1 MARQLTPEETAL
13 FAADMASLPPEHGAD
28 VALKWRER
36 CINLLNSS
44 QSALADGASVAEAA
58 LYVGAIGWWQGA
70 NEAARD
76 KIVLEWQTVTAPK
89 LGVDPKA
96 VPTPFQDVL
105 DAGGKVVAKAVADPT
120 KLAGVPMTWI
130 PTGLLL
136 LMGVI
141 GVGGAQHNR
150 YILAPALGGFGF
162 GLGTYFRDRAYQAA
176 LAKQAATAVAATTT
190 PTTTGGEGNP
200 SYRGYPRA
208 A

>member
-13 FAADMASLPPEHGAD
+13 FTADMASLPPQHGAD

-44 QSALADGASVAEAA
+44 QSSLADGVAVAEA
-58 LYVGAIGWWQGA
+58 GAYTAGIGWWQGM

-76 KIVLEWQTVTAPK
+76 KIVLEWQTVKAPA
-89 LGVDPKA
+89 LGIDPKA

-105 DAGGKVVAKAVADPT
+105 DAGGKLVAKAVPDPT
-120 KLAGVPMTWI
+120 KLAGVTMTWI
-130 PTGLLL
+130 PTGLLAL
-136 LMGVI
+136 VGII
-141 GVGGAQHNR
+141 GFGGAHYNR
-150 YILAPALGGFGF
+150 YLLAPALGGIGF
-162 GLGTYFRDRAYQAA
+162 GLGTYFRDRAYKAA
-176 LAKQAATAVAATTT
+176 FEKQTAVAAATT

-200 SYRGYPRA
+200 YRGFPRA